1 MNQNDKS
8 ALPNIFSEIIYD
20 DAPAAIEWLAR
31 AFGFVKGEIIDG
43 PNGTIAHAD
52 MHYRTGTIMPKC
64 RIPDDCID
72 TRRYPLFMARDVMRR
87 AIDLIKAKIQGS
99 QAQ

>member
-1 MNQNDKS
+1 VPFPY
-8 ALPNIFSEIIYD
+8 LTY
-20 DAPAAIEWLAR
+20 
-31 AFGFVKGEIIDG
+31 FVPLSG
-43 PNGTIAHAD
+43 PGLVFN
-52 MHYRTGTIMPKC
+52 C